1 MVESV
6 AKTEKRRASCVEAT
20 KHLVLHCRA
29 NINATNKN
37 DNTPLH
43 TLCMFDENIAGI
55 LDLLEFFASN
65 GADLNLKNNV
75 RLIFDY
81 NQTEQMYP
89 AMPRE
94 CRR

>member
-1 MVESV
+1 MVESA
-6 AKTEKRRASCVEAT
+6 AKSEKRRASCVEAI
-20 KHLVLHCRA
+20 KHLVLHCGV

-43 TLCMFDENIAGI
+43 TLCMFDENIAGM
-55 LDLLEFFASN
+55 LDLLEFFASK

-75 RLIFDY
+75 ILIFDS

-89 AMPRE
+89 AVPRE
-94 CRR
+94 